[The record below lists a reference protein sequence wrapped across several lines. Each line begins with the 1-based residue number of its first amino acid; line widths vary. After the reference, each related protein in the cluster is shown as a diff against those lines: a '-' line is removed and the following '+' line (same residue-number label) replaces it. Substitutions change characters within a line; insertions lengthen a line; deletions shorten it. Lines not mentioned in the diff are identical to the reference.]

1 MFRNLV
7 LGLRYTVPMAI
18 GLAMVV
24 FSIPYIGDWLMLVV
38 IGAVLLGVFI
48 MLSDLVG
55 DVIAESRRKR

>member
-1 MFRNLV
+1 MFRNLT

-24 FSIPYIGDWLMLVV
+24 FSIPYIGDWLMLAV
-38 IGAVLLGVFI
+38 IGVVLFGVFI
-48 MLSDLVG
+48 VLSDLVG